1 MHSKKTRLD
10 VDNMSNHFFYFIFF
24 FLLSFLLF
32 LDQVNQ
38 GSAFVCVVG
47 ESGEGK
53 GGLGWGVN
61 RMGAP
66 RGKGNVYLGSS

>member
-38 GSAFVCVVG
+38 GSALVCVDG
-47 ESGEGK
+47 DWR
-53 GGLGWGVN
+53 LGWGV
-61 RMGAP
+61 G
-66 RGKGNVYLGSS
+66 GG

>member
-38 GSAFVCVVG
+38 GSALVCVVG
-47 ESGEGK
+47 DWR
-53 GGLGWGVN
+53 LGWGV
-61 RMGAP
+61 G
-66 RGKGNVYLGSS
+66 GG